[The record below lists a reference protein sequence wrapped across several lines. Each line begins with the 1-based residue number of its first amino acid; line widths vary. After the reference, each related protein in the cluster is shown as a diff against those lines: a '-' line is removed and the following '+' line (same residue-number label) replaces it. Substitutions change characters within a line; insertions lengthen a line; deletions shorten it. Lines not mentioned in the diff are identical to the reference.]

1 MPLIFVGTNCSP
13 TEDPY
18 NQKFALMLL
27 FSCLNNSPTAL
38 HRIIRCPGRLGRGL
52 PIRNPDIELQDQANI
67 AAADTSQ
74 ILPPLARQ
82 Q

>member
-1 MPLIFVGTNCSP
+1 MPLIFVVTNCSP
-13 TEDPY
+13 AEDSY

-38 HRIIRCPGRLGRGL
+38 RRIFRCPGRLGRGL
-52 PIRNPDIELQDQANI
+52 TIRNPDIELQDQANT